1 MHTPLTDIF
10 CPLEENNDENIE
22 EEVEEEKP
30 EKEEENEQDTGSSKK
45 EGEEDDDD
53 EPNLWIS
60 QRNLPERSPTVPVKG
75 KILTLCRKCSF
86 QCPITCKYQ
95 KATKDLFRGS
105 KMASPYQIRR
115 STP

>member
-10 CPLEENNDENIE
+10 WPLEENNDENIE

-53 EPNLWIS
+53 EPNLWSPFLQKSRKIS
-60 QRNLPERSPTVPVKG
+60 K
-75 KILTLCRKCSF
+75 KLTWKKSNSSCIREN
-86 QCPITCKYQ
+86 PNTMP
-95 KATKDLFRGS
+95 
-105 KMASPYQIRR
+105 KMLLSMPYYL
-115 STP
+115 